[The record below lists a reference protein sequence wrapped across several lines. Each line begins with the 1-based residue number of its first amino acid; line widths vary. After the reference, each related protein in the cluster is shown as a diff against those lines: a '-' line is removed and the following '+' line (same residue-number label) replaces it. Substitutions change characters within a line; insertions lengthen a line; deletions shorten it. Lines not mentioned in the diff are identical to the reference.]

1 MDQSTDD
8 TIFDPPRVLAEPL
21 RILRYPNP
29 LLAKK
34 APPVTTIG
42 PETRAIAGRMMV
54 TMLSAPGYGLAAT
67 QIGVM
72 ARILTIDPGRI
83 ADDNNLR
90 PVTLVNPVIT
100 GTAES
105 AAEDEGCLSI
115 PGIYAVLERPSKV
128 RVEYQDLDGTA
139 QSLEAEGYLARCI
152 QHEMDHLDGI
162 LFWDRLSAAHGAMLK
177 TKYMARLTWLR

>member
-1 MDQSTDD
+1 MDQSTDL
-8 TIFDPPRVLAEPL
+8 IFDPPRVLAEPV

-34 APPVTTIG
+34 APPVAEIG
-42 PETRAIAGRMMV
+42 PEIRAIAGRMMV

-90 PVTLVNPVIT
+90 PVTLINPVIT
-100 GTAES
+100 ATAES

-115 PGIYAVLERPSKV
+115 PGIYGILERPSRV
-128 RVEYQDLDGTA
+128 RVEYQDLEGEPQA
-139 QSLEAEGYLARCI
+139 LEAEGYLARCI
-152 QHEMDHLDGI
+152 QHEMDHLNGI
-162 LFWDRLSAAHGAMLK
+162 LFWDRLPAAHRVALK
-177 TKYMARLTWLR
+177 TKYMAKLTWLR